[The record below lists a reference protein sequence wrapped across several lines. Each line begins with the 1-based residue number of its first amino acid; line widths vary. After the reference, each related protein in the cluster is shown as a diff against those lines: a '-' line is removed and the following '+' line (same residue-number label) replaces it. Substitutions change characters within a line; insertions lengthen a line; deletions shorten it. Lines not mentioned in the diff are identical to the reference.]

1 MRKTLLLLAAACCGL
16 LLSAQTVP
24 SVNFTFTIDAATSTV
39 SFTNQSGNLGD
50 GVKKAYWSFGD
61 GIWAVTGAADGTH
74 HRYVAAATYQACLK
88 IYRYPTNSHDS
99 VLVGSACKSLTI
111 QQVCT
116 AGFQWVDSLAGSSP
130 TRVIRFYGL
139 AQSTATNALKEVC
152 WTFGD
157 GTDTC
162 IKMASTT
169 TADRYFVLSH
179 RYRESGVYNVCL
191 RVVFDGGCVAEKCNP
206 VTVPAVEPVKD
217 SCSADFAVQSVT
229 ATSFG
234 RRFVAKPWSSLHK
247 KPQRICW
254 KFGDGRDTCVEYTSS
269 YTGDYWVEH
278 RYAQNGRYEVCV
290 SIRYDGGCE
299 SRTCKEVTIG
309 STTPPAVC
317 EAGLNE
323 VATNLASLE
332 RKFYVGLQAN
342 RRAEK
347 ICWKFGD
354 GTDSCV
360 VLSNPVSPQQL
371 LVTHRY
377 AAPGNY
383 TVCIRVQYAEGCVAE
398 RCRPV
403 EIRMPHSNICG
414 GYMTDSLGDGNT
426 VRFAA
431 TGIHGPNDEA
441 TGYLWSFGDG
451 TSASGREVKHSF
463 AAPGTY
469 TVCVSIKTRE
479 GCETKI
485 CKPVTVAGNAQPQL
499 TLAPNPVVNN
509 LTAVF
514 RSLVQQTVSVRI
526 YNGTGILI
534 RSYTRSAVVGANTW
548 TFDLGGL
555 QTGVYSMVV
564 QSANQFATAI
574 FFKQ

>member
-24 SVNFTFTIDAATSTV
+24 SVNFGFTIDAATSNAN
-39 SFTNQSGNLGD
+39 FTNQSRNLGD

-61 GIWAVTGAADGTH
+61 GNRAVTGAADGTH
-74 HRYVAAATYQACLK
+74 HQYARAASYEVCLK

-99 VLVGSACKSLTI
+99 VLVGSACRSLTI

-116 AGFQWVDSLAGSSP
+116 AAFQWVDSMEGAKP
-130 TRVIRFYGL
+130 TRFIKFYGYG
-139 AQSTATNALKEVC
+139 QSNAGRVLEVC
-152 WTFGD
+152 WKFGD
-157 GTDTC
+157 GTDSCRTFTNSS
-162 IKMASTT
+162 IP
-169 TADRYFVLSH
+169 DRYLLMMH
-179 RYRESGVYNVCL
+179 RYQESGVYTACL
-191 RVVFDGGCVAEKCNP
+191 RVKFDGGCVAEKCST
-206 VTVPAVEPVKD
+206 VTVPKIEADKD
-217 SCSADFAVQSVT
+217 SCRAEMAVQSIT
-229 ATSFG
+229 ATPLG

-247 KPQRICW
+247 KPLRVCW
-254 KFGDGRDTCVEYTSS
+254 TFGDGKDTCVEYTST

-278 RYAQNGRYEVCV
+278 RYAQNGRYEACV

-299 SRTCKEVTIG
+299 SRSCQAFTIEQPA
-309 STTPPAVC
+309 PPPTSC

-360 VLSNPVSPQQL
+360 VLSNPVNPQQL
-371 LVTHRY
+371 LVAHRY
-377 AAPGNY
+377 AAPGKY

-403 EIRMPHSNICG
+403 EIRVPHNNICG
-414 GYMTDSLGDGNT
+414 GYMTDSLGDGN
-426 VRFAA
+426 VIRFTA
-431 TGIHGPNDEA
+431 TSIHGPNDEA

-451 TSASGREVKHSF
+451 TSASGKEVKHAF
-463 AAPGTY
+463 GTPGTY

-485 CKPVTVAGNAQPQL
+485 CKPITVAGNAQPQL

-526 YNGTGILI
+526 YNGTGVLI

-548 TFDLGGL
+548 TFELGSL